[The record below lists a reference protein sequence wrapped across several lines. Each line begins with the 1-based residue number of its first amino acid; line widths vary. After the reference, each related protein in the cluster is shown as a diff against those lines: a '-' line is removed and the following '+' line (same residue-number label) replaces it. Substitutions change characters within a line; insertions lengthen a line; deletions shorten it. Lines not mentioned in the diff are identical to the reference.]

1 MVGRIGRCMYMC
13 ELSRSRKNKESIE
26 YKSKNSIAKNNIFY
40 NYLSSIIYP
49 TIKLSTNDS
58 LSDEQNLS
66 IKLDDIIT

>member
-1 MVGRIGRCMYMC
+1 MC